1 MTATPTQPFLGPP
14 TTPTT
19 PVSSDRQNIL
29 YGYNGIMGG
38 GDFLHRLSSSEG
50 SLTSSPSFL
59 RVPHQHSS
67 AAKRNKEALL
77 GSPIRLHDRGGRP
90 SASSPSRT
98 VRCVSRPLVRAAQA
112 LIPLWDYPAPGQCP
126 QVLSSPMEV
135 EDLLAPLG
143 ASPMRVESGSDSL
156 PIESNPN
163 TFERSRDIDGLKED
177 FPTTIALAVLAS
189 IDTAVKDAIDSES
202 PTPRISTINAAD
214 FEVEPGRFDFVNPL
228 DLEATDSQQ
237 NDSQSIAYAEGLA
250 PEHIPPF
257 FASDIDSVWHDS
269 NWALD
274 SPTHAPW
281 SPNAIAPLD
290 ISLLEDIPTF
300 NPRRPTHT
308 NFDVLMRLCTQVGRE
323 YASGGITK
331 TELKRILRTCVNCQR
346 FMYADRRAMHHCDA
360 PPLDVHIPGFDI
372 SQSMLTFDGPSGVH
386 ALIENTLLERPLAE
400 WAIHTCPRAAQ

>member
-14 TTPTT
+14 TAPTT

-90 SASSPSRT
+90 
-98 VRCVSRPLVRAAQA
+98 AAQA

-135 EDLLAPLG
+135 EDLLAPL
-143 ASPMRVESGSDSL
+143 
-156 PIESNPN
+156 
-163 TFERSRDIDGLKED
+163 
-177 FPTTIALAVLAS
+177 
-189 IDTAVKDAIDSES
+189 DTAVKDAIDSES
-202 PTPRISTINAAD
+202 PTPRISTIDAAD

-346 FMYADRRAMHHCDA
+346 FMYADRRAMHRCDA

-372 SQSMLTFDGPSGVH
+372 SQSMLTFDDHPGFSATDLCFLLFRCGVCH
-386 ALIENTLLERPLAE
+386 RIFSALIENTLLERPLAE